1 MSRLRV
7 LLFASVSALGI
18 ASNARA
24 DEPDKETCIASFDR
38 GQRAQS
44 DRALKRAQT
53 ELIVCAQESCP
64 AVLRADCAGVLAEV
78 RRALPTV
85 VLAADDG
92 HGHELLDVK
101 VTTGGEVLATRLD
114 GRAMPFDP
122 GTYELTFETTGAGP
136 VKVVQ
141 LIHEG
146 EKSRV
151 VRASFRGLGGAAEAG
166 PGDRPSPKRSA
177 GGWALPI
184 SLLALSAGAFV
195 VAGVTRLSFDSGVDD
210 LRATCAPDCTQ
221 AQRGDLSS
229 TLVTSNVALGAG
241 IGLLGVAAVSW
252 FLTAPKVS
260 W

>member
-1 MSRLRV
+1 MLRLRTIVVSSGIV
-7 LLFASVSALGI
+7 LGVATSAQ
-18 ASNARA
+18 A

-44 DRALKRAQT
+44 DRALKRAQA

-64 AVLRADCAGVLAEV
+64 AVLRADCAGVLSEV
-78 RRALPTV
+78 RRPLPTV
-85 VLAADDG
+85 VLAADDV
-92 HGHELLDVK
+92 HAHHLLDVK
-101 VTTGGEVLATRLD
+101 VTSGGEVLATRLD
-114 GRAMPFDP
+114 GHAMPFDP
-122 GTYELTFETTGAGP
+122 GTYELTFETTGATP

-151 VRASFRGLGGAAEAG
+151 VRASFRGLGGAGDALGA
-166 PGDRPSPKRSA
+166 DRPSPKRSA
-177 GGWALPI
+177 VGWALPL

-210 LRATCAPDCTQ
+210 LRATCAPECTQ

-229 TLVTSNVALGAG
+229 TLVSSNVALGAG
-241 IGLLGVAAVSW
+241 IGLLGIAAVSW
-252 FLTAPKVS
+252 FLTAPKVT